1 MKTKIGLSENC
12 SERLSSIKGLFL
24 KRVNKV
30 FLTLLLGLLFVS
42 AMTIPTIMSLQSA
55 LNSFEPLTA
64 AHLESLVTDEYPT
77 AYLIQGEIT
86 TQGDGA
92 SVVAIFDASS
102 IDMLYSN
109 NPVMSQVELLKI
121 TANAES
127 DLPASI
133 DLYQLE
139 VLSNLKYLLVEFEY
153 DACGGSADGCLASI
167 LEGIIQGTSSK
178 ITVIYSQSLP
188 E

>member
-1 MKTKIGLSENC
+1 
-12 SERLSSIKGLFL
+12 
-24 KRVNKV
+24 
-30 FLTLLLGLLFVS
+30 
-42 AMTIPTIMSLQSA
+42 
-55 LNSFEPLTA
+55 
-64 AHLESLVTDEYPT
+64 
-77 AYLIQGEIT
+77 
-86 TQGDGA
+86 
-92 SVVAIFDASS
+92 
-102 IDMLYSN
+102 MLYSN

-153 DACGGSADGCLASI
+153 DACGGSPDGCLASI